1 MFASGFMNTSTLPIL
16 DQLSAL
22 GDETRARL
30 LSLLERGELTV
41 SELCSVLQLPQPS
54 VSRHL
59 RTLSEAGWVTS
70 RADGRNR
77 HYRMADSLDRASR
90 ELWSLVREGLDEE
103 PVGVRDRERAR
114 AVLQERRR
122 RSVEFFAATA
132 DRWDEVRIELYG
144 RGADLLPLY
153 GLLDPSWVVG
163 DLGAG
168 TGTLAELL
176 APFVHSVLAVDRS
189 GPMLD
194 AARARLAG
202 IDNAEVRLGE
212 LEDLPVEDGTLDLAI
227 LSLVLHHVVDPRAS
241 LSEACR
247 VLRPS
252 GRVLVVELR
261 EHERGALYAESMG
274 HVWPGFDPETLCLWM
289 TEAGFVDVRVR
300 PVPPN
305 LEASGPSLFLAT
317 GSKTPSPSIDP

>member
-1 MFASGFMNTSTLPIL
+1 MNTSTLPIL
-16 DQLSAL
+16 GQLSAL

-41 SELCSVLQLPQPS
+41 SELCAVLQLPQPS

-90 ELWSLVREGLDEE
+90 ELWGLVREGLDEE

-114 AVLQERRR
+114 AVLQDRRR

-132 DRWDEVRIELYG
+132 DRWDELRIDLYG
-144 RGADLLPLY
+144 RGADLIPLF
-153 GLLDPSWVVG
+153 GLLGPSWVVG

-168 TGTLAELL
+168 TGALSERL
-176 APFVHSVLAVDRS
+176 APFVRSVVAVDRS

-202 IDNAEVRLGE
+202 IANADVRLGE
-212 LEDLPVEDGTLDLAI
+212 LEDLPVEEETLDLAI
-227 LSLVLHHVVDPRAS
+227 LSLVLHHVVDPGS
-241 LSEACR
+241 PLSEAWR
-247 VLRPS
+247 VLRPT

-261 EHERGALYAESMG
+261 EHERGAEYAESMG
-274 HVWPGFDPETLCLWM
+274 HVWPGFDPDTLARWM
-289 TEAGFVDVRVR
+289 TEAGFVDVHVR
-300 PVPPN
+300 PVPPD
-305 LEASGPSLFLAT
+305 LEASGPSLLLAT
-317 GSKTPSPSIDP
+317 GSKGRARPAKP

>member
-1 MFASGFMNTSTLPIL
+1 MNTSTPPIL
-16 DQLSAL
+16 GQLSAL

-41 SELCSVLQLPQPS
+41 SELCAVLQLPQSS

-77 HYRMADSLDRASR
+77 HYRIADALDRASR
-90 ELWSLVREGLDEE
+90 ELWGLVREGIDDE
-103 PVGVRDRERAR
+103 PVAVRDRERAQ

-132 DRWDEVRIELYG
+132 DRWDELRIDLYG

-168 TGTLAELL
+168 TGTLAERL
-176 APFVHSVLAVDRS
+176 APFVHSVVAVDRS

-212 LEDLPVEDGTLDLAI
+212 LEDLPVENGALDLAI

-261 EHERGALYAESMG
+261 EHERGAEYAESMG
-274 HVWPGFDPETLCLWM
+274 HVWPGFDPETLCRWM
-289 TEAGFVDVRVR
+289 TEAGFADVQVR
-300 PVPPN
+300 PVPPE

-317 GSKTPSPSIDP
+317 GSKSHARRSVP